1 MFDPWQG
8 FCHLTQPNDQTMPPL
23 NSVSASHLCLP
34 CQFYLW
40 SHFSSSCSPCGRLQM
55 AATQGRSTQVVQLL
69 LNPHFPWSWSSLSW
83 LGNCFF
89 DQCSWTL
96 NRWDKGQR
104 ENINILSLYVFYQFE
119 TILNIETHCSF
130 DPISTGG
137 VDLFGKSYNFA
148 KVGKYW
154 AGIREE

>member
-104 ENINILSLYVFYQFE
+104 ENINILSLYVFYQLE
-119 TILNIETHCSF
+119 TIYIEHWDT
-130 DPISTGG
+130 
-137 VDLFGKSYNFA
+137 LFLWPHFHRRSWLVWEKLQLGKSRKILSRY
-148 KVGKYW
+148 
-154 AGIREE
+154 